1 MTDDTPTEPPQV
13 PRQITTQQLEPWARG
28 ASGQKLHSS
37 KELNCWTEPCEASA
51 VACLSIRKG
60 SLDGGQQ
67 TTTGSIK
74 P

>member
-1 MTDDTPTEPPQV
+1 MTIDTPTEPLQV
-13 PRQITTQQLEPWARG
+13 SRQITTQQLAPWDRG
-28 ASGQKLHSS
+28 ASGQKLHSP

-67 TTTGSIK
+67 TTTGSIT